1 MKEVVA
7 NILVVMLALV
17 IVIMIKNEV
26 TYHHHMMILKAIKEY
41 QNMCREYGKISDVDY
56 DDMENY
62 ACTLFRLW
70 DWGYTRILP
79 KDKFEIIK
87 PYIKFVR

>member
-1 MKEVVA
+1 MREIVI
-7 NILVVMLALV
+7 NILVVMLLLC
-17 IVIMIKNEV
+17 IVMMIKNEV
-26 TYHHHMMILKAIKEY
+26 TYHHRMRILKAIEEY
-41 QNMCREYGKISDVDY
+41 ENMCFDYERMNDVNC

-62 ACTLFRLW
+62 VLTFLRIW

-87 PYIKFVR
+87 PYIK

>member
-1 MKEVVA
+1 MKEVVT
-7 NILVVMLALV
+7 NILVVMLALL

-26 TYHHHMMILKAIKEY
+26 TYHHHMMILKAIKKY
-41 QNMCREYGKISDVDY
+41 KNMCFNYKKKNDVDY

-62 ACTLFRLW
+62 MVTFLRFW

-87 PYIKFVR
+87 LYIK

>member
-26 TYHHHMMILKAIKEY
+26 TYHHHMMILKAIKKY
-41 QNMCREYGKISDVDY
+41 QNVCFNYEKKNDVDY

-62 ACTLFRLW
+62 VVTLWRLW

-87 PYIKFVR
+87 PYIK

>member
-1 MKEVVA
+1 MCVLIMKK
-7 NILVVMLALV
+7 
-17 IVIMIKNEV
+17 KN
-26 TYHHHMMILKAIKEY
+26 
-41 QNMCREYGKISDVDY
+41 DVDY

-62 ACTLFRLW
+62 VVTLWRLW

-87 PYIKFVR
+87 PYIE